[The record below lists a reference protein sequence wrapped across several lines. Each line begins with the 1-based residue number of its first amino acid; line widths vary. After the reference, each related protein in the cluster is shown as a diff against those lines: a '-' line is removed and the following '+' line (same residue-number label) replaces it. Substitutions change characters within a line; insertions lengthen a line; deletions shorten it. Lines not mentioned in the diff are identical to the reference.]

1 MVIRRILA
9 QLEKHGTQRHS
20 ICVNNV
26 ELTAHN
32 IVKLGKHTKNVSCLK
47 TGKSKTKMKLEAITG
62 SRDKLGRDSTSN
74 CFRLQLKMFLHRLM
88 VFVHFVYFDYFFI
101 LLGLIFC

>member
-26 ELTAHN
+26 ELIVHN
-32 IVKLGKHTKNVSCLK
+32 IVKLRKHMKNVSCLK
-47 TGKSKTKMKLEAITG
+47 TGKSKTKMKLEANSG
-62 SRDKLGRDSTSN
+62 SRDKLGRDSTFESL
-74 CFRLQLKMFLHRLM
+74 RLQLF
-88 VFVHFVYFDYFFI
+88 
-101 LLGLIFC
+101 